1 MLEGEEMSYLLR
13 HLIISALVFG
23 TAELPAQNST
33 CGVGQ
38 VAVPYFG
45 WDGTECTNCVIR
57 GSYIEY
63 LKEPLISSIRGDGPA
78 AGRLREH
85 DMLLAVDGL
94 TITTPEAWH
103 RLRDAK
109 PGESLRFR
117 VRNEGTLREE
127 TIIASSR
134 CVAAPRP
141 RIVIVRR
148 KGGRV

>member
-1 MLEGEEMSYLLR
+1 MRYLLR
-13 HLIISALVFG
+13 SLIISAVVFG
-23 TAELPAQNST
+23 TVALPAQSST

-63 LKEPLISSIRGDGPA
+63 LKEPFISSIRVDGPA

-85 DMLLAVDGL
+85 DMLLAVDGVA
-94 TITTPEAWH
+94 ITTPDAWH
-103 RLRDAK
+103 RLRDVK
-109 PGESLRFR
+109 PGESLRFT
-117 VRNEGTLREE
+117 VSNEGTIREE
-127 TIIASSR
+127 TIVASSR
-134 CVAAPRP
+134 CLPAPRP
-141 RIVIVRR
+141 PRIIVLRR